1 MIKYLVTSYLLRIL
15 LSKRGPRHLRRL
27 IWRKQTLALLATEFE
42 DFGSIVVHPL
52 DCLCRGLIDCQIVEL
67 TVTFKTWQGQRS
79 QITRLFLLRTSPAAP
94 LHTVGIS
101 RIDAFNLF
109 GRIPA
114 KEFVVDRILAY
125 RSLPKL
131 CRTLSPTDC
140 IRVATIKSADNEEVT
155 DLTSQIGELLKSPRI
170 VYTNDVISIP
180 VCDLFTRKITYNYL
194 KVFCE
199 DSPCIVDTTTSV
211 YQIASVNTYLPYSG
225 KPKGIAIPPPMEAL
239 VERMRN
245 VCLAH
250 EAVASN
256 PLVLLLSG
264 GNGSGKRLLSSR
276 LAADTHR
283 NLLEVSCIELWS
295 ESVAQSEAKL
305 RNAFEKAKSYQPA
318 ILLLTSVD
326 VLGYDAATN
335 AIDPRLLS
343 TLRSILSDAAQ
354 LVVIFSCN
362 SSKVPQL
369 SSSLLSLVLYDF
381 VIEPF
386 DENDRRSFFS
396 TRLPA
401 DLAQFA
407 ARRTAGFVIAELI
420 DLLRD
425 VEFRVGT
432 ENADRADV
440 SHLEWAIDKRNANFA
455 DAIGAPKIPTVS
467 WDDVGGFED
476 TKRVIIESIEAN
488 LHGRGLT
495 RSGIMLFGPPGC
507 GKTLIAKA
515 VASEFKIAF
524 LSVKGPELLNKYVG
538 QSEENV
544 RRVFERARQASPCVI
559 FFDELDSLVPNRGRS
574 GDSGGVMDR
583 IVSQLIAEL
592 DSLHSTPHIKVFVMA
607 ATNRA
612 DLIDP
617 ALMTPGRFDK
627 VIHVAPGTDVESK
640 TKVLKALTRKVKLAD
655 DIDLRE
661 VASQCDGQTSG
672 AEMYSV
678 VSQAAMESIRE
689 QIEMI
694 ESGTISPSDVKG
706 VISRTHFQS
715 ALEKK
720 RRRS

>member
-1 MIKYLVTSYLLRIL
+1 M
-15 LSKRGPRHLRRL
+15 
-27 IWRKQTLALLATEFE
+27 
-42 DFGSIVVHPL
+42 
-52 DCLCRGLIDCQIVEL
+52 
-67 TVTFKTWQGQRS
+67 
-79 QITRLFLLRTSPAAP
+79 
-94 LHTVGIS
+94 
-101 RIDAFNLF
+101 
-109 GRIPA
+109 
-114 KEFVVDRILAY
+114 
-125 RSLPKL
+125 
-131 CRTLSPTDC
+131 
-140 IRVATIKSADNEEVT
+140 
-155 DLTSQIGELLKSPRI
+155 
-170 VYTNDVISIP
+170 YTNDVISIP

-283 NLLEVSCIELWS
+283 NLLEVSCIELWT
-295 ESVAQSEAKL
+295 
-305 RNAFEKAKSYQPA
+305 KSYQPA

-381 VIEPF
+381 AIEPF

-401 DLAQFA
+401 VLAQFA

-425 VEFRVGT
+425 VEFRVDT
-432 ENADRADV
+432 ENADRIDV

-507 GKTLIAKA
+507 GKTLIAKGCFLLA

-544 RRVFERARQASPCVI
+544 RR
-559 FFDELDSLVPNRGRS
+559 G
-574 GDSGGVMDR
+574 M
-583 IVSQLIAEL
+583 
-592 DSLHSTPHIKVFVMA
+592 
-607 ATNRA
+607 
-612 DLIDP
+612 
-617 ALMTPGRFDK
+617 
-627 VIHVAPGTDVESK
+627 
-640 TKVLKALTRKVKLAD
+640 
-655 DIDLRE
+655 
-661 VASQCDGQTSG
+661 
-672 AEMYSV
+672 
-678 VSQAAMESIRE
+678 SINH
-689 QIEMI
+689 
-694 ESGTISPSDVKG
+694 T
-706 VISRTHFQS
+706 
-715 ALEKK
+715 L
-720 RRRS
+720 